1 MKKKKHEQSK
11 ENHYRIY
18 GINGCAE
25 LLKHR
30 KNQVQSID
38 VMENSPVQQMTF
50 FKNYLNTRSIGVKII
65 SKQNFLNKYQGLRT
79 QGIVVHFSDNIA
91 RYSLPD
97 YSKQTG
103 DIFLL
108 FADNIEDPQNLGQII
123 RSAECAGVDGL
134 VIPKH
139 HSAGITDTV
148 LQVSQG
154 ACVHLPVYIVGN
166 IRNTLEDVKKQEFWT
181 VALENSVQSK
191 LWHEIDFKGKIA
203 CVVGSEGKGI
213 RQLIIKSCDFLAT
226 IPMKGRI
233 GSLNV
238 TAAVSAILFERN
250 RQVHGNQ

>member
-1 MKKKKHEQSK
+1 MKKKKHDQTK
-11 ENHYRIY
+11 ENHYRVY
-18 GINGCAE
+18 GINGSAE
-25 LLKHR
+25 LLKHK
-30 KNQVQSID
+30 KNLIQSID
-38 VMENSPVQQMTF
+38 VMENSPVQKMTF
-50 FKNYLNTRSIGVKII
+50 FQNYLNTRSIGVRIM

-79 QGIVVHFSDNIA
+79 QGIVVHFTGNIA
-91 RYSLPD
+91 RYSLPN
-97 YSKQTG
+97 YSSRKG

-139 HSAGITDTV
+139 HSAGISDTV

-154 ACVHLPVYIVGN
+154 AFVHLPVYIVGN
-166 IRNTLEDVKKQEFWT
+166 IRNTLEDLKKQGFWN

-191 LWHEIDFKGKIA
+191 RWHEIDYKGKIA

-213 RQLIIKSCDFLAT
+213 RPLIIKSCDFLAT
-226 IPMKGRI
+226 IPMKGQI
-233 GSLNV
+233 ESLNV

-250 RQVHGNQ
+250 RQVHGN